1 MAEKWNVLS
10 IVGAI
15 LLPRESSRICKEN
28 VWYGSG
34 TWYVNMFFFA
44 ISIGKKIAE
53 LWYIYIWVPFNTSKW
68 TEGSMKFQPVWRRD
82 SGGLSKNAE
91 PVLVGRWAIQ
101 KVVRLTESDAPP
113 NFGRCWDAERHHP
126 IHAGVNW
133 YNWWYRFPE
142 IFAVVC
148 SPKYAFTAGV
158 AMCW

>member
-1 MAEKWNVLS
+1 MECSFNRGCYSVAPWEFKNLQGKCLIW
-10 IVGAI
+10 
-15 LLPRESSRICKEN
+15 
-28 VWYGSG
+28 VWYLVREHVFLCNFNWEKNRW
-34 TWYVNMFFFA
+34 TM
-44 ISIGKKIAE
+44 
-53 LWYIYIWVPFNTSKW
+53 IYIFWVPFNKSKW
-68 TEGSMKFQPVWRRD
+68 TEGAMKFQPVWRRD